1 MSPLQQILLIVKR
14 FIVKQTTLSLL
25 KFLQCYG
32 GYYTSIYPT
41 KNNLSCDRLRLKNL
55 NKNQDQIIIMDESQ
69 KIRIIGFDLG
79 HGEFSLAEVST
90 DLGHQPQT
98 IEICNQESQITAI
111 GKDKNGNIVI
121 GRNAMRRTDSN
132 WFEISFKKKPSLCS
146 PLDKDNICNFVKV
159 VRQQLKDNQY
169 FNSEETI
176 TFFIGCPS
184 GWTSKERKL
193 YQQIMYEA
201 GLKDVFIV
209 SESRAALMH
218 AKEMKKITATDL
230 TKSILIIDVGSSTTD
245 FTWLTD
251 ENDHPMDFGNNLGA
265 SLIDQAIFQRTLDAH
280 PQKEELTKTFAEY
293 RFWQHRC
300 QFACRLTKEEYFRD
314 PTFYDE
320 PNTFVQGAFENI
332 EQHYQFKPLV
342 NASIMEEILN
352 QPLAQLDNQS
362 WKTAFAQNL
371 MQVKQN
377 LDMQGIAL
385 SKILLTGGASRM
397 SFIAQICTKV
407 FPDAPWIRDTQPELA
422 IARGLA
428 RWGRIDIN
436 TVNFKHKANQI
447 IDNELGNIVDR
458 NLHILV
464 DSQIDE
470 LTNGVINQGL
480 KPVLFQWREGDIS
493 SVDEFEAK
501 VKRRSKQWLMSE
513 KAKKTIT
520 SGFNNWFSI
529 VIKQVEN
536 KLIPLYRQYGLSTRA
551 LEITTLEVNNYTERV
566 LNSILLNNQFSAD
579 FQFAYNRGLNI
590 LSLDNSNIVNLIAIE
605 LLLAPIGLL
614 AMGLGAL
621 GTMIGG
627 TINNQE
633 RRMGYL
639 SDQNIQQEIRKYKR
653 KLSEEI
659 KMMFINDPQLEKNI
673 KKQINQILKDGI
685 QEKVDQARLLIVTS
699 NV

>member
-1 MSPLQQILLIVKR
+1 
-14 FIVKQTTLSLL
+14 
-25 KFLQCYG
+25 
-32 GYYTSIYPT
+32 
-41 KNNLSCDRLRLKNL
+41 
-55 NKNQDQIIIMDESQ
+55 MDENQ

-90 DLGHQPQT
+90 ELGHHPQT
-98 IEICNQESQITAI
+98 IEIGHQESQITAI
-111 GKDKNGNIVI
+111 GKDKKGNLVI
-121 GRNAMRRTDSN
+121 GRNAMRRKDSN

-146 PLDKDNICNFVKV
+146 PADQDNICNFVKV
-159 VRQQLKDNQY
+159 VSGQLKENQY
-169 FNSEETI
+169 FAPQESI

-184 GWTSKERKL
+184 GWTLEERKL
-193 YQQIMYEA
+193 YQQIMLDA
-201 GLKDVFIV
+201 GLTSVFIV

-218 AKEMKKITATDL
+218 AKEMNKITATDL

-251 ENDHPMDFGNNLGA
+251 ENDHPLDFGNNLGA

-280 PQKEELTKTFAEY
+280 PQKEELSKIFAEY
-293 RFWQHRC
+293 PSWQHRC
-300 QFACRLTKEEYFRD
+300 EFACRLTKEEYFRD

-320 PNTFVQGAFENI
+320 PDTFVQGALENI
-332 EQHYQFKPLV
+332 EQRYEFKPLV
-342 NASIMEEILN
+342 NASIMDEILN

-362 WKTAFAQNL
+362 WKTAFAHSL

-377 LDMQGIAL
+377 LASQGVRL

-397 SFIAQICTKV
+397 SFIAQICTEV

-428 RWGRIDIN
+428 RWGRVEIN
-436 TVNFKHKANQI
+436 TINFKQQANQI
-447 IDNELGNIVDR
+447 IDHELGNIVDR

-464 DSQIDE
+464 DSQIDK

-480 KPVLFQWREGDIS
+480 KPVLFQWREGNIS

-520 SGFNNWFSI
+520 SGFNNWFLI
-529 VIKQVEN
+529 IIKQLEK
-536 KLIPLYRQYGLSTRA
+536 KLIPLYSQYGISTTS
-551 LEITTLEVNNYTERV
+551 LEITTLEVNSYTNRL

-579 FQFAYNRGLNI
+579 FQFAYNRGWNI
-590 LSLDNSNIVNLIAIE
+590 LSLDNSNIINLIAVE
-605 LLLAPIGLL
+605 LLLAPIGLV

-621 GTMIGG
+621 GMMIGG
-627 TINNQE
+627 TIDE
-633 RRMGYL
+633 RQRGIGYL
-639 SDQNIQQEIRKYKR
+639 SEQNIEQEIRKYKR
-653 KLSEEI
+653 KLSAEI
-659 KMMFINDPQLEKNI
+659 KMMFINDPQLENNI

-685 QEKVDQARLLIVTS
+685 QEKVDRARLLIVT
-699 NV
+699 NNL